1 MVSFYRCHH
10 AVVRSLTSIQEAIGK
25 RFQSFTGQLL
35 RHSTRQRRQSN
46 YSFVTEN
53 IETTA
58 SVLYHNSVF
67 GINMIINITITYY
80 NVQNMLQINLSLHT
94 IVLFSSVYVWLRLKA
109 KLYRNNSEK
118 ECLMSC
124 VRQKCFHHISCIFLK
139 IPFLWL
145 PSIVTAT

>member
-94 IVLFSSVYVWLRLKA
+94 IVLFSSVYV
-109 KLYRNNSEK
+109 
-118 ECLMSC
+118 
-124 VRQKCFHHISCIFLK
+124 
-139 IPFLWL
+139 
-145 PSIVTAT
+145 